1 VYACRVTQRNFFRI
15 RMTKAAPRRKRIH
28 IYGDDYVPYY
38 LNHLNNRLSSGASQL
53 YRKHFGVGL
62 NEFRILSVMANAPG
76 CTANHICQT
85 LGLHKAVVS
94 RSLQE
99 MQAKGLVDID
109 ASNKQRLLTLTEA
122 GDAMHD
128 EIVVIA
134 LERQKRL
141 LAGIPLAERE
151 KMFALMRHML
161 ENIPAVNAWDPF
173 QPEPAPAARKRAAVK
188 PGARESGP

>member
-1 VYACRVTQRNFFRI
+1 
-15 RMTKAAPRRKRIH
+15 MTKPASRRKRIY

-62 NEFRILSVMANAPG
+62 NEFRILSVLANTPG
-76 CTANHICQT
+76 SNANHICQT

-99 MQAKGLVDID
+99 MQSKGLVSID
-109 ASNKQRLLTLTEA
+109 TASKQHVLTLTEA
-122 GDAMHD
+122 GNTMHD

-141 LAGIPLAERE
+141 LAGIPQAERK

-173 QPEPAPAARKRAAVK
+173 KPESPQP
-188 PGARESGP
+188 GP